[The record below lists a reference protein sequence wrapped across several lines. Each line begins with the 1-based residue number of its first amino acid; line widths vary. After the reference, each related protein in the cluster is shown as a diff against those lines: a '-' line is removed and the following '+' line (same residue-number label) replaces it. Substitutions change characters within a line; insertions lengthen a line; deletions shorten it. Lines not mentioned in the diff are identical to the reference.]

1 MDNEIFLIEEDLPEP
16 SLSIANKLLGRQ
28 NLNFD
33 QLTSPEQELWK
44 LFKNREIYKFLS
56 GEKDTVPQFDT
67 TSWPSVLNQK
77 WTLAFKFLKTWIFI
91 NKLCPTF
98 SKQYNGPTQHLCP
111 AHAPFVSKNKKSTT
125 EPYT

>member
-56 GEKDTVPQFDT
+56 GEKDTVPEFDT
-67 TSWPSVLNQK
+67 TSRPSVLNQK
-77 WTLAFKFLKTWIFI
+77 
-91 NKLCPTF
+91 
-98 SKQYNGPTQHLCP
+98 
-111 AHAPFVSKNKKSTT
+111 
-125 EPYT
+125 